1 MTISV
6 DVTDDQMK
14 LMLMYAETKRITIA
28 DLIESIVEW
37 IEDELDTADADK
49 AFEEFYKDPQT
60 VTFEEAMRELGL
72 E

>member
-49 AFEEFYKDPQT
+49 AFEEFYKDPKT
-60 VTFEEAMRELGL
+60 VTFKEAMRELGL
-72 E
+72 K

>member
-6 DVTDDQMK
+6 DLTDDQMK
-14 LMLMYAETKRITIA
+14 VMLMYAETKSMTIA
-28 DLIESIVEW
+28 DLIENIVER

-60 VTFEEAMRELGL
+60 VTFEEAMKELGL
-72 E
+72 K